1 MTQTIIIAVISALTS
16 GGCFAFVQ
24 FLITRQDDRK
34 DKKDDVK
41 AKLENLQTS
50 LSDIRA
56 DIDKRF
62 KKSEKD
68 GLRTQLLLLLLM
80 KPEEQT
86 EILTIAEHYFVKPPN
101 GLGGNWYMTGLFA
114 KWCDAHGIE
123 PEWFNRE

>member
-16 GGCFAFVQ
+16 GGCLAFVQ
-24 FLITRQDDRK
+24 FLITRHDNQTGIGKKLDR
-34 DKKDDVK
+34 
-41 AKLENLQTS
+41 L
-50 LSDIRA
+50 
-56 DIDKRF
+56 
-62 KKSEKD
+62 EKD

-123 PEWFNRE
+123 PEWFNRD